1 MKLSGR
7 DTPRFCKNPDTS
19 LKGALIHGPDSGMI
33 AVRRRELVSALLG
46 PEPDDLR
53 LTSLNAADV
62 RKDTSL
68 LDAEM
73 KARGFFPGRRIVVV
87 ESATDGLS
95 KPVSAVLETT
105 TTEDA
110 FLILTA
116 GVLPARSSLR
126 KLFEQSGDIAALQQ
140 FQDAPGP
147 NDIEDLLKAAGLKH
161 GVTPDAL
168 EALSHYATTADYGSF
183 VQLVDMISVFG
194 IGRETPISF
203 DEIAK
208 VLPAGQ
214 ETEIDSFVDAVA
226 HGNPANIGPQM
237 RRLETSGVNAVTL
250 LIALQRQFRQ
260 LLLAASAPGGPEAGL
275 ARIRP
280 PLWGARKSA
289 MQALL
294 RRWQPRRLEQ
304 ANQILFE
311 ADSKVRSSANAPD
324 MALVERCSLRLAM
337 MARGTG

>member
-7 DTPRFCKNPDTS
+7 DTPRFCRNPDTS
-19 LKGALIHGPDSGMI
+19 LKGALIHGPDPGMI

-46 PEPDDLR
+46 PEPDDMR
-53 LTSLNAADV
+53 LSSLHAADV
-62 RKDTSL
+62 RKDASL
-68 LDAEM
+68 LDTEL
-73 KARGFFPGRRIVVV
+73 KSRGFFPGRRIVVI

-95 KPVSAVLETT
+95 RPVTDVLEST

-126 KLFEQSGDIAALQQ
+126 KLFEQSREVASLQL

-147 NDIEDLLKAAGLKH
+147 QDIEDLLKSAGLKH
-161 GVTPDAL
+161 GVTADGLDAL
-168 EALSHYATTADYGSF
+168 TRHASAADYGSF
-183 VQLVDMISVFG
+183 LQTIEMISLFG
-194 IGRETPISF
+194 ASRDAPMSA
-203 DEIAK
+203 DEVSMI
-208 VLPAGQ
+208 LPSGQ
-214 ETEIDSFVDAVA
+214 ETEIDAFVDAVA
-226 HGNPANIGPQM
+226 HGNPANVGPQL

-275 ARIRP
+275 SRIRP
-280 PLWGARKSA
+280 PLWGARKSS
-289 MQALL
+289 MQSLL

-304 ANQILFE
+304 TNQILFE
-311 ADSKVRSSANAPD
+311 ADGKVRSSANAPD

-337 MARGTG
+337 MAQGSG